1 MRYQYSNQLLFMKIL
16 SCLIVTVVVVESSG
30 KINYRRTPE
39 KIFAGCLTTKFC
51 YSPEEGDIPEE
62 NPNCMEDVS
71 CKNLVAIGGRDGKDN
86 NTEDQVVIEMYSQ
99 AKAWFSIGL
108 SNDVSM
114 GDDYVLSCRRP
125 NISMITD
132 TIVGNGDILPSV
144 TNSWNKAPDIA
155 PVGKGNKIITDVS
168 NIVVVQT
175 LVSRR
180 EIYCKFYMQKK
191 FTKIDPY
198 ENRKR
203 EYDLS
208 KEYCILAA
216 WSDKYN
222 ITNASLY
229 QLVDHDAT
237 YGKGNGKLGG
247 RRPCKHS
254 WKLDMFF
261 QPTASQKIY
270 FKVHGICMILTW
282 ICFVSIGNFVG
293 SFYKDIFKK
302 KETCF
307 KLATWLVIH
316 CVFHVGAL
324 IPFGMGIYF
333 HVVGKIGWK
342 SHVRKNYMHLVGG
355 YGVVALYCVSLLSGF
370 LLRKKKDLRRL
381 SDFEDKVHYPTLV
394 HKVSSHAVHFLSNL
408 VLASSP
414 ELQFSG
420 LSCHFSYVVIGW
432 MITYIFLYVF
442 MIFHRFWGPVL
453 AEESKDIDNLVVP
466 INSLLTDSDVEE
478 QPETLKL
485 KTIALYVFGTLAFL
499 MAVSLISMLVWPP
512 VSECF
517 RKESDNFFE
526 VKAMARYQKQ
536 SLNKNDVGDED
547 LDLEPATLGP
557 YRPPSNKTSQRQIK
571 LI

>member
-86 NTEDQVVIEMYSQ
+86 NTEDQV
-99 AKAWFSIGL
+99 
-108 SNDVSM
+108 

-216 WSDKYN
+216 LN
-222 ITNASLY
+222 
-229 QLVDHDAT
+229 
-237 YGKGNGKLGG
+237 
-247 RRPCKHS
+247 
-254 WKLDMFF
+254 
-261 QPTASQKIY
+261 
-270 FKVHGICMILTW
+270 
-282 ICFVSIGNFVG
+282 
-293 SFYKDIFKK
+293 
-302 KETCF
+302 
-307 KLATWLVIH
+307 
-316 CVFHVGAL
+316 L
-324 IPFGMGIYF
+324 I
-333 HVVGKIGWK
+333 K
-342 SHVRKNYMHLVGG
+342 
-355 YGVVALYCVSLLSGF
+355 
-370 LLRKKKDLRRL
+370 
-381 SDFEDKVHYPTLV
+381 
-394 HKVSSHAVHFLSNL
+394 
-408 VLASSP
+408 
-414 ELQFSG
+414 Q
-420 LSCHFSYVVIGW
+420 
-432 MITYIFLYVF
+432 
-442 MIFHRFWGPVL
+442 
-453 AEESKDIDNLVVP
+453 
-466 INSLLTDSDVEE
+466 INSLTTTPHMEREMGNLGVEGHANIVGNLTCS
-478 QPETLKL
+478 
-485 KTIALYVFGTLAFL
+485 
-499 MAVSLISMLVWPP
+499 S
-512 VSECF
+512 
-517 RKESDNFFE
+517 R
-526 VKAMARYQKQ
+526 
-536 SLNKNDVGDED
+536 
-547 LDLEPATLGP
+547 
-557 YRPPSNKTSQRQIK
+557 
-571 LI
+571 